1 MKIERSDMRLEVRTL
16 LILQEQYVEAI
27 LEWYGMTNSNP
38 VKTPM
43 IANLQLPSLTEAKID
58 IMEYQRCIS
67 SLVYL
72 MVYTWLDI
80 AYAIGI
86 LLHHIACPGNV
97 YM

>member
-1 MKIERSDMRLEVRTL
+1 
-16 LILQEQYVEAI
+16 
-27 LEWYGMTNSNP
+27 
-38 VKTPM
+38 M